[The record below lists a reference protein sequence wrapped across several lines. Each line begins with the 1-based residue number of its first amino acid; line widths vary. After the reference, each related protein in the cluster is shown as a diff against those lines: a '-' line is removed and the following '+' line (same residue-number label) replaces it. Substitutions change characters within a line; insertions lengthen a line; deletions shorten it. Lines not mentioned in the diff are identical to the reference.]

1 MRTNT
6 GPCDGD
12 WRMRG
17 AHCQPRQPRAHEQ
30 TNDDSRFDVVF
41 LFVLQNLQ
49 WGLRSTLSYRALRST
64 WTQCKRKQQHYIYI
78 YILVYTTVAMFMANY
93 LQYQNILSFAYLV
106 PLWPLPFSCPILSF
120 AYLVPLWPLPFSCP
134 IFSLT
139 FSLLSYSRLPP
150 LHQWPTKSTSQHK
163 FCHRDEYN
171 YLLLSVARQPLVVQ
185 DLLITESSRWYS
197 MTRTLGRIPLDVW
210 SARRIEPLYD
220 NMQQSQERYPCP
232 RRDSN

>member
-1 MRTNT
+1 MKSGSPNLLETA
-6 GPCDGD
+6 GP
-12 WRMRG
+12 
-17 AHCQPRQPRAHEQ
+17 HRACYG
-30 TNDDSRFDVVF
+30 TA
-41 LFVLQNLQ
+41 LYIYT
-49 WGLRSTLSYRALRST
+49 STYIYIYIYTST
-64 WTQCKRKQQHYIYI
+64 YIYI